1 MATSEL
7 SQDAFI
13 TWLIQW
19 ANKDLE
25 FTDKELYNCALEFI
39 RSIIGENQSYEIET
53 IEAGRQWK
61 NIDVWAKVNNDYF
74 IVIEDKK
81 GTAEH
86 SDQLKRYAEIARA
99 HFNETNL
106 KVILVYFK
114 MEEQGEYSSIE
125 EAGYK
130 IFSRKLMLSIL
141 ENYANKNA
149 HGNNILLDYY
159 SYLKE
164 LDDNINSFKSLPV
177 DKWNWYSWKG
187 FFTKLQEN
195 LNGNWDYVPNASGG
209 FIGFW
214 WFFNKKK
221 LNGGEFDFYL
231 QLEYDRLV
239 FKIEAVNSEH
249 RATLREYYRSKL
261 YPVAKQL
268 NIPIRQFGRVGRWMG
283 VAKLDVDY
291 RQVKKNGILDI
302 QATVEYLKTIENLVV
317 MTKEE
322 MDK

>member
-1 MATSEL
+1 
-7 SQDAFI
+7 
-13 TWLIQW
+13 
-19 ANKDLE
+19 
-25 FTDKELYNCALEFI
+25 
-39 RSIIGENQSYEIET
+39 
-53 IEAGRQWK
+53 
-61 NIDVWAKVNNDYF
+61 
-74 IVIEDKK
+74 
-81 GTAEH
+81 
-86 SDQLKRYAEIARA
+86 
-99 HFNETNL
+99 
-106 KVILVYFK
+106 

-291 RQVKKNGILDI
+291 RQVNKNGILDI